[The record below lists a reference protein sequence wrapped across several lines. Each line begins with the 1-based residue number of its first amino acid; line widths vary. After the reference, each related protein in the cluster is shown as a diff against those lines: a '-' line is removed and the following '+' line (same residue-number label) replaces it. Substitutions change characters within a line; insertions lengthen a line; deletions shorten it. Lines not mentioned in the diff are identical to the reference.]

1 MRGEMSI
8 QEDSASSTFFS
19 DLREVVGAGSVSVSC
34 LHPLRNGG
42 GLGTFY
48 IAVPLGIAQVPSEAK
63 QETMCMKGTMH
74 TWEWW
79 DLWTLH
85 TPL

>member
-19 DLREVVGAGSVSVSC
+19 DLKEMVGAGNVSVSC

-42 GLGTFY
+42 GLGTFC
-48 IAVPLGIAQVPSEAK
+48 IGVPLGIAQVLSEAK
-63 QETMCMKGTMH
+63 QETMCMKGAMH
-74 TWEWW
+74 TWGWW